1 MLDFVGRMRIVR
13 FMLWPW
19 QQLTTCATITL
30 YTCTYICNGALMAPC
45 IMAWR
50 EAHGKD
56 SLDCPLQAGLACR
69 FFHGRPGG
77 GPPAESTLFPPLGT
91 CGAQAF
97 PPCFG
102 TGATVGRLPISWC
115 IHPPPPPAAL
125 VHCTVYVALGLR
137 SCQLQHTHRICKHA
151 VHQGAVKY
159 RYFTAPCNTLLVQ
172 KVLNNCFFFFLQV
185 GQKDNMM
192 GVFTWGNLLALT
204 VEKTMVM
211 LGNGTNASGT

>member
-1 MLDFVGRMRIVR
+1 MLINKKKSLSRRVSLCGCARTSRHAYAMLDFVGRMRIVR

-115 IHPPPPPAAL
+115 IHPPLPPCCSCTLYSVRCTWTAFMSTAA
-125 VHCTVYVALGLR
+125 H
-137 SCQLQHTHRICKHA
+137 SSDLQTCSTPGSRKIP
-151 VHQGAVKY
+151 VFYGS
-159 RYFTAPCNTLLVQ
+159 
-172 KVLNNCFFFFLQV
+172 LQYTTCA
-185 GQKDNMM
+185 KS
-192 GVFTWGNLLALT
+192 
-204 VEKTMVM
+204 VE
-211 LGNGTNASGT
+211 